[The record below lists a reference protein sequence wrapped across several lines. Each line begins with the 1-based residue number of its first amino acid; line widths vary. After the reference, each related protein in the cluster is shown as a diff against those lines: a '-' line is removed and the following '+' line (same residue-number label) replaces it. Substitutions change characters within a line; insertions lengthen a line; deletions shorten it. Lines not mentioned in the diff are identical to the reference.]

1 MRDLARLGMR
11 FFAGALTAGIIVVSL
26 DIFLVGYFS
35 QHSKSALLTIEIAA
49 VLLVALI
56 GAILF
61 MIGLAFQRSQMRV
74 YSGRSAILAFICGL
88 VYSVLLDLYGPGVLI
103 RADKPSEL
111 GSLALFSL
119 WLIPFGLT
127 LLMRLR
133 EKPDIRDCE

>member
-1 MRDLARLGMR
+1 
-11 FFAGALTAGIIVVSL
+11 
-26 DIFLVGYFS
+26 
-35 QHSKSALLTIEIAA
+35 
-49 VLLVALI
+49 
-56 GAILF
+56 
-61 MIGLAFQRSQMRV
+61 MIGLAFQRSQMTV

>member
-1 MRDLARLGMR
+1 MS

-61 MIGLAFQRSQMRV
+61 MIGLAFQRSQMTV
-74 YSGRSAILAFICGL
+74 HFGRLAILAFICGL
-88 VYSVLLDLYGPGVLI
+88 VWSVLLDLYGPGVLI

-111 GSLALFSL
+111 GSLALCSL
-119 WLIPFGLT
+119 WLLPIGLPFLI
-127 LLMRLR
+127 RL
-133 EKPDIRDCE
+133 KKNPDIRLNNS